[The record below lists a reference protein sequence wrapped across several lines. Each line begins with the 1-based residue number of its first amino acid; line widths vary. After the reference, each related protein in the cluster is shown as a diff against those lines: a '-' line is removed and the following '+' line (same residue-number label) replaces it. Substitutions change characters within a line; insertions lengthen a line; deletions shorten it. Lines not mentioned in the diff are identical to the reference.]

1 MRRNK
6 IQNPKSKIQRIP
18 QSVICNSKWNG
29 FSLTEVLVALTV
41 FAIGLLS
48 LVLLFPHG
56 MAAAN
61 QTNCLSIA
69 TLLAQQKMEDVKRD
83 GTLWVAGT
91 NQGPIQFP
99 LESRFQWT
107 VKVVAGGG
115 TTRLVTVTVTWD
127 TNRSYEL
134 QTSI

>member
-1 MRRNK
+1 
-6 IQNPKSKIQRIP
+6 
-18 QSVICNSKWNG
+18 
-29 FSLTEVLVALTV
+29 
-41 FAIGLLS
+41 
-48 LVLLFPHG
+48 
-56 MAAAN
+56 
-61 QTNCLSIA
+61 
-69 TLLAQQKMEDVKRD
+69 MEDVKRD
-83 GTLWVAGT
+83 DTLWVAGT

-115 TTRLVTVTVTWD
+115 TTRLITVTVTWD